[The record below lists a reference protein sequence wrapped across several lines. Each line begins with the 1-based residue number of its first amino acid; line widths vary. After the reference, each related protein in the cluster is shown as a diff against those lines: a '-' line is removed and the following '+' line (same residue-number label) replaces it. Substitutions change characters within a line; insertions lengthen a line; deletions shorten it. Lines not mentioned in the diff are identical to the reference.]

1 MFRTEHFYSI
11 LGRLVLCVGA
21 AVVLVSCAAVD
32 SPLSPRGPQ
41 RRIYLGPT
49 VALGINGVGGTFH
62 TQSPNGPDCNQFVGG
77 SSAGFGAGLAME
89 YWFAQ
94 NLVSNGIV
102 ARIMYEQLP
111 GTFTN
116 DYGTVP
122 FLNPITKQRQDV
134 HETHQADVTYSLI
147 NIRLAYLYSIPATA
161 VGIEIGPSIGIASSL
176 NVKQTLNIAP
186 NSVSE
191 GVAFN
196 DGTTSQVI
204 YNGSPTTK
212 NGIRFGLWVGGQYKF
227 DVGWW
232 IISPYVGYDIGF
244 TKVLSTESWSVSS
257 IVAGLDFKYGIK

>member
-1 MFRTEHFYSI
+1 MFRTEHFFSI

-62 TQSPNGPDCNQFVGG
+62 SQSPNGSDCNGFTGG
-77 SSAGFGAGLAME
+77 SSVGFGAGLAME

-94 NLVSNGIV
+94 SLVSNGIV
-102 ARIMYEQLP
+102 ARIMYQQMP
-111 GTFTN
+111 STFTN
-116 DYGTVP
+116 DYGSVP
-122 FLNPITKQRQDV
+122 FWNPQLQKAESVR
-134 HETHQADVTYSLI
+134 ETHDATVDYSLI

-161 VGIEIGPSIGIASSL
+161 FGLEIGPSIGIASGL
-176 NVKQTLNIAP
+176 NIKQTLKIDEA
-186 NSVSE
+186 VSP
-191 GVAFN
+191 GVTFA
-196 DGTTSQVI
+196 DGTTSQEI

-244 TKVLSTESWSVSS
+244 TKVLSTDSWSVSS